1 MPLNKRSMGHG
12 KKNSAANSYTTS
24 GTLGGDD
31 ILTGSLNDGQE
42 WAADLSA
49 LSGVDE
55 KVKVS
60 ADDTTANFLL
70 SKIVAGSNI
79 TLTETDP
86 GGNETITIDSV
97 GGGGGGTT
105 NWISGSSG
113 SLYHPNPVGIGIGM
127 TSGAAINYPLSIR
140 TNDSTSAR
148 PSANVAVYIKNSANS
163 GPAPA
168 IEFTNDNGATTMMQ
182 MGINLTSHSFR
193 PDWGY
198 IWGYDNT
205 SGMRFGTENTE
216 RMIISGANIGIGD
229 FVGKTGPPAQLS
241 INYSGMNA
249 PAFQIYSGA
258 TTAFVVSGGSAKVGI
273 GTDSP
278 TQVLDVRGTTLLSG
292 NTVISGTLNVT
303 TAIDN
308 DYVASSSKWN
318 DTYDWF
324 TTSSSAITIA
334 LASGANYSQAYNDYI
349 TGVAYSTPTLT
360 LTQRD
365 GGTLTASIPGGAKE
379 GTVTS
384 VAISGNDG
392 IDVTGSPITSAGT
405 IQLGLSNINANKIA
419 DGSVSST
426 EFQYLDGLS
435 EDIQTSLDGKQ
446 PLDSELTTLAG
457 LTEAR
462 GSLIVGNSTPAWSAL
477 TIGSANKVLYSDG
490 TDAAW
495 TETPTINLVS
505 GSGYLGDTNLVTVG
519 AVTEGTWQADVVTEA
534 YGGTGFVSYA
544 VGDMLYADAATSFKK
559 LVVNQESQVLTL
571 KPSGAYL
578 IPSWESPVSGT
589 VTFKD
594 GEFIKDPEGKINT
607 SFTVGSS
614 SCYYVSAGRDTM
626 DYTVTIT
633 FPSSGITDGAK
644 YDLLCISEGI
654 TGDPPGFINYR
665 GTINVSG
672 NINGASQVI
681 QINTAIGTGSGAPA
695 TSVKAYNIVTAHW
708 STNAATWF
716 VSKPSMI

>member
-1 MPLNKRSMGHG
+1 
-12 KKNSAANSYTTS
+12 A
-24 GTLGGDD
+24 
-31 ILTGSLNDGQE
+31 
-42 WAADLSA
+42 
-49 LSGVDE
+49 
-55 KVKVS
+55 
-60 ADDTTANFLL
+60 
-70 SKIVAGSNI
+70 
-79 TLTETDP
+79 
-86 GGNETITIDSV
+86 
-97 GGGGGGTT
+97 
-105 NWISGSSG
+105 
-113 SLYHPNPVGIGIGM
+113 
-127 TSGAAINYPLSIR
+127 
-140 TNDSTSAR
+140 
-148 PSANVAVYIKNSANS
+148 
-163 GPAPA
+163 
-168 IEFTNDNGATTMMQ
+168 
-182 MGINLTSHSFR
+182 
-193 PDWGY
+193 
-198 IWGYDNT
+198 
-205 SGMRFGTENTE
+205 
-216 RMIISGANIGIGD
+216 D
-229 FVGKTGPPAQLS
+229 FVWDGT
-241 INYSGMNA
+241 N
-249 PAFQIYSGA
+249 
-258 TTAFVVSGGSAKVGI
+258 VGI
-273 GTDSP
+273 GTTTP
-278 TQVLDVRGTTLLSG
+278 AYKLDVVGTTQLSG
-292 NTVISGTLNVT
+292 NTTIVGTLAVSSTVDGRAIATDGTKLDTIETNADVTDTANV
-303 TAIDN
+303 
-308 DYVASSSKWN
+308 
-318 DTYDWF
+318 
-324 TTSSSAITIA
+324 
-334 LASGANYSQAYNDYI
+334 SGAGALMDSEVDADI
-349 TGVAYSTPTLT
+349 KTLT
-360 LTQRD
+360 LP
-365 GGTLTASIPGGAKE
+365 ASTTISTFGASLVDDAAASNAR
-379 GTVTS
+379 TT
-384 VAISGNDG
+384 
-392 IDVTGSPITSAGT
+392 
-405 IQLGLSNINANKIA
+405 LGLVIGTNVQAYDA
-419 DGSVSST
+419 
-426 EFQYLDGLS
+426 
-435 EDIQTSLDGKQ
+435 
-446 PLDSELTTLAG
+446 ELTTLAG

-708 STNAATWF
+708 STNADTWF